1 MKTHHDQ
8 LHPSSNNG
16 AQRLLPWR
24 AQMVNTVESHENR
37 WTTCAAE
44 MCVLTR
50 RKQSCEQWH
59 ESSHTST
66 SWFDFSWNR
75 GIDNKDDLNVDGW
88 SRAIWMAL
96 PTSGGYKS
104 NRACGPGDFTH
115 FALTSGPRP
124 ALRTAT
130 GELLKHYGLRTV
142 YFWCRSKELQLQGA
156 TAVCARRHNL
166 TQCDC
171 ARIVCVVCVLF
182 VFRSTSLSS
191 KSDAPRGQT
200 VLAKLRCSTPLRRTE
215 WTLRLFPKQC
225 GVCRRWRRDFL

>member
-1 MKTHHDQ
+1 MCVFTRKKHH
-8 LHPSSNNG
+8 
-16 AQRLLPWR
+16 AQWHIELGLSWRGVEQSQRWWIR
-24 AQMVNTVESHENR
+24 AQS
-37 WTTCAAE
+37 
-44 MCVLTR
+44 
-50 RKQSCEQWH
+50 
-59 ESSHTST
+59 
-66 SWFDFSWNR
+66 
-75 GIDNKDDLNVDGW
+75 GW
-88 SRAIWMAL
+88 
-96 PTSGGYKS
+96 TSGGSSMWYW
-104 NRACGPGDFTH
+104 RLPH

-142 YFWCRSKELQLQGA
+142 NFWCQSKELQLQRA

-166 TQCDC
+166 TQRDC

-200 VLAKLRCSTPLRRTE
+200 VLANFRCLTPLRRTE
-215 WTLRLFPKQC
+215 WALRLFPKQC